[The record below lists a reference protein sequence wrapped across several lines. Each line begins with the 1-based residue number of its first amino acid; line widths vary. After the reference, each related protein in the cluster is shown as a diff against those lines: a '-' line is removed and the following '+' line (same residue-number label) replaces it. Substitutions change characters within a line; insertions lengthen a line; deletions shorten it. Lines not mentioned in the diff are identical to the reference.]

1 MTGTG
6 FKFKLLDRDGILFE
20 EVVLRTSAPEAI
32 LLGERVYLP
41 TKKSGVY
48 REALLAIAPLP
59 YFVGLRGN

>member
-1 MTGTG
+1 MAG

-20 EVVLRTSAPEAI
+20 EVVLRVSSPEAI

-48 REALLAIAPLP
+48 RQAQLAIAPMPALASFQGP
-59 YFVGLRGN
+59 GY

>member
-1 MTGTG
+1 MTG
-6 FKFKLLDRDGILFE
+6 FKFKLLDRDGVLFE

-48 REALLAIAPLP
+48 RAVLLAIAPMPALAS
-59 YFVGLRGN
+59 FQGH